1 MAAPRDCPEI
11 ESLQALA
18 DDTAPAGMWERY
30 EQHVESCRACQE
42 RLDQIGAGGD
52 ALQRIGRRIGDPTA
66 VPDDPTLSEA
76 LRRLREV
83 RSPIT
88 PAVPEGDLSFLGPR
102 SGGSLGTLGQYEVQE
117 VIGRGG
123 MGIVLKGFE
132 AALRRPVAIKFM
144 APELAGSATARQRFT
159 NDDNAV

>member
-102 SGGSLGTLGQYEVQE
+102 SGGSSSRRRRESPSTAGAAS
-117 VIGRGG
+117 GR
-123 MGIVLKGFE
+123 
-132 AALRRPVAIKFM
+132 
-144 APELAGSATARQRFT
+144 
-159 NDDNAV
+159 NASWPASSRTFFA